1 MNYWKPRHSALT
13 VTLGLLAAA
22 STTAAI
28 VLTSAGEYER
38 RRALSTDAIEQRGGV
53 VASDGRSTALPPAAP
68 HDDPELMRVDR
79 ANDHHG

>member
-28 VLTSAGEYER
+28 VLTSAGEFEQR
-38 RRALSTDAIEQRGGV
+38 RVLATDANEQRGGL
-53 VASDGRSTALPPAAP
+53 ASTEGAPAVLPPQVP
-68 HDDPELMRVDR
+68 YDDPELMRLDR

>member
-1 MNYWKPRHSALT
+1 MNYWKPRNSALT
-13 VTLGLLAAA
+13 ITLGLLAAA

-28 VLTSAGEYER
+28 VLTSAGEYEQR
-38 RRALSTDAIEQRGGV
+38 RGLATDAIEQRV
-53 VASDGRSTALPPAAP
+53 VVVTTDGRATALPPAAL